1 MSKTKK
7 RLAGGAAGL
16 LVTVAAALSAITI
29 SSAAAPTEGSIV
41 PGAAVPV
48 TPFTAGTPFSSG
60 QEINVVIPAN
70 SLFVPTSSVNI
81 VECAAPDGVPPTLP
95 LNCDGNTIQ
104 GPTILPNSDGSINLD
119 SEGDGLYTLYALP
132 DTITLG
138 ESSSNQVTCGD
149 TAATECVL
157 YIGDNQGD
165 FTQPHVF
172 SQPFYIDPNTTDSGT
187 PGGDGSAPASS
198 TAQPT
203 SVSTSLSGGGQSG
216 TSISVPTATAVT
228 DAATLSGTNAA
239 TATGTVTYNV
249 YTDSACTTLASGG
262 GGTAETITTA
272 GTLPPSAPVT
282 LSTAGTYYWGVT
294 YSGDS
299 SNQTSSSTCGT
310 GGEVETVT
318 SASST
323 AQPTRLRTSLV
334 GGHSMNGR
342 SFRWEGSVVV
352 VVAGASVSD
361 TARLSG
367 RNAATATGT
376 VAYTVY
382 TQQTVAKGHFHYW
395 HWVVLGTA
403 GTVTVTA
410 GQVPTSNAVTLPQG
424 IYEWRAVYSGDSA
437 NKPSSSRF
445 GSETEIV
452 IPSTQCGKGRMT
464 SPTSCQL
471 DPKH

>member
-7 RLAGGAAGL
+7 RLAAGAAGL

-29 SSAAAPTEGSIV
+29 SSAAAPTEGSTV
-41 PGAAVPV
+41 PDAAVPV
-48 TPFTAGTPFSSG
+48 APFTAGTPFSSG

-70 SLFVPTSSVNI
+70 SLFVATASVNV

-104 GPTILPNSDGSINLD
+104 GPTILPNSDGSINLQ

-132 DTITLG
+132 DSITLG

-172 SQPFYIDPNTTDSGT
+172 SQPFYIAPNATDGGT
-187 PGGDGSAPASS
+187 PGGDGSAPATT

-203 SVSTSLSGGGQSG
+203 TVSTSLSGGGQSG
-216 TSISVPTATAVT
+216 TSISVPTGTAVT
-228 DAATLSGTNAA
+228 DTATLSGTNAA

-249 YTDSACTTLASGG
+249 YSDSACTTLASGG

-272 GTLPPSAPVT
+272 GTLPPAAPVT

-310 GGEVETVT
+310 GGEVETVA
-318 SASST
+318 SATTT
-323 AQPTRLRTSLV
+323 AQPTRLRTSLI
-334 GGHSMNGR
+334 GGRSTNGR
-342 SFRWEGSVVV
+342 DFRWEGRI
-352 VVAGASVSD
+352 VAVIARASVTD

-367 RNAATATGT
+367 VNAATATGT
-376 VAYTVY
+376 VTYTVY
-382 TQQTVAKGHFHYW
+382 TQQTVAKSHFRYW

-403 GTVTVTA
+403 GTVTVAA
-410 GQVPTSNAVTLPQG
+410 GNVPMSNAVTLPEG

-452 IPSTQCGKGRMT
+452 IPPTQCRTGSMT
-464 SPTSCQL
+464 SPASCQI
-471 DPKH
+471 DPRH